1 MILILCSKYTLKS
14 NRFGSKMTRLFWHL
28 NFKLLN
34 LVMVMLIVVMVVV
47 VVVMVAMLVVVWL
60 QMF

>member
-47 VVVMVAMLVVVWL
+47 MVVAMVVVLSGRCCG
-60 QMF
+60 